1 MPVTIPCS
9 SWFIALLLCAVMP
22 VQAAVSETVYAP
34 FQTLL
39 NQYVIEQT
47 LLGNGLVTAFDYSGA
62 LADDRTANLLREQRQ
77 ALAGFDPAR
86 LNGREEAVAFW
97 INAYN
102 FFMVDK
108 ILSDRPG
115 GQLVS
120 SVWDYGGRINPFVDS
135 VFERELFNVGGRD
148 LSLDGIEK
156 GILLG
161 DDYKAKGWK
170 DARVHFAVNCAST
183 GCPPLRNRVY
193 TATNLDAL
201 LAENTR
207 RALNTPRHL
216 RVTSGELYVTEL
228 FDWYEDDF
236 VEASGSIRGFVLE
249 WAESD
254 QANKVRSARGLRF
267 SDYEWPLNRPDNF
280 PELQ

>member
-1 MPVTIPCS
+1 MPAKSPCS
-9 SWFIALLLCAVMP
+9 SWFVALLLFAVMP

-34 FQTLL
+34 FQALL
-39 NQYVIEQT
+39 NQYLIEQT
-47 LLGNGLVTAFDYSGA
+47 LPGNGLVSAFDYSSAAGDA
-62 LADDRTANLLREQRQ
+62 RTDDLLRKQRQ
-77 ALAGFDPAR
+77 ALAGFDPAQ
-86 LNGREEAVAFW
+86 LKDREESVAFW

-102 FFMVDK
+102 FFMIDK
-108 ILSDRPG
+108 LLSDRPA

-135 VFERELFNVGGRD
+135 VFEREMFNVGGRS

-156 GILLG
+156 GILLS

-183 GCPPLRNRVY
+183 GCPPLRKQVY
-193 TATNLDAL
+193 TAPNLDSL
-201 LAENTR
+201 LADNTR

-216 RVTSGELYVTEL
+216 TVNSGELFVTEL
-228 FDWYEDDF
+228 FNWYEDDF
-236 VEASGSIRGFVLE
+236 VEAEGSIRAFILK
-249 WAESD
+249 WAAPARAQTIRD
-254 QANKVRSARGLRF
+254 ARGLRF
-267 SDYEWPLNRPDNF
+267 SDYEWLLNRPKNF